1 MNAVKTVYFPG
12 NIVHCISRIR
22 MRVYTKKGVV
32 HRKYKIK
39 ENTKGD

>member
-22 MRVYTKKGVV
+22 MRVYTKGVV